1 MSIAGAGAIAAILYA
16 RFVYV
21 TKKTL
26 PEEDVALHGLPRL
39 VSNKFYV
46 DELYEK
52 FITRPVFKL
61 SEWWGQFV
69 DKSIIDRAVNGIA
82 KSLEVSGK
90 TLRLFQNGHTG
101 FYVFAMVIGMVLFFI
116 IRLLI

>member
-1 MSIAGAGAIAAILYA
+1 LQEPERSLSILYA
-16 RFVYV
+16 RMCMSPG
-21 TKKTL
+21 KQCQ
-26 PEEDVALHGLPRL
+26 EEDVALQGLPKL

-61 SEWWGQFV
+61 SDWWGQFV
-69 DKSIIDRAVNGIA
+69 DKLVIDRAVNA
-82 KSLEVSGK
+82 LARSLEISGK

-101 FYVFAMVIGMVLFFI
+101 FYVFAMVIGMVVFFI